1 MGLYAR
7 SHRVW
12 EERFSSFRSPIM
24 SVAEPTIP
32 RRSETSVTPLTL
44 IGSLY
49 LTQKN
54 DRFRRFVSNDKGK
67 GSIEVDFDFCR

>member
-1 MGLYAR
+1 M
-7 SHRVW
+7 
-12 EERFSSFRSPIM
+12 
-24 SVAEPTIP
+24 
-32 RRSETSVTPLTL
+32 TPLTL